1 MDGGH
6 GEGRRLLIGVVQ
18 LVEVLNTEQENM
30 FKINKSSPE
39 LIPVGLVQI
48 QAKESSTR
56 RYCKRNVLDNLTKV
70 LPCRGMACGKVCET
84 SR

>member
-39 LIPVGLVQI
+39 LVQI
-48 QAKESSTR
+48 QAK
-56 RYCKRNVLDNLTKV
+56 
-70 LPCRGMACGKVCET
+70 
-84 SR
+84 